1 MPFVPESRKH
11 LIYRSALAKE
21 FPMVGA
27 EEGSQAMIE
36 EDAGLVY
43 ADKCVKMLQVKI
55 LYKNESKFSSFLT
68 FKTQERYFS
77 GCIFLVEPSIPNHL
91 TKM

>member
-1 MPFVPESRKH
+1 MGIDFDFPESRKI
-11 LIYRSALAKE
+11 LFYRSTLAKE

-43 ADKCVKMLQVKI
+43 ADKCVKMLQVKP
-55 LYKNESKFSSFLT
+55 KFIKWIST
-68 FKTQERYFS
+68 F
-77 GCIFLVEPSIPNHL
+77 PNFN
-91 TKM
+91 K

>member
-1 MPFVPESRKH
+1 MIFPESRKY
-11 LIYRSALAKE
+11 LFYRSTLAKE

-43 ADKCVKMLQVKI
+43 ADKCVKMLQVKPI
-55 LYKNESKFSSFLT
+55 QNGSKFFRSFLT
-68 FKTQERYFS
+68 LKTKKSYFS
-77 GCIFLVEPSIPNHL
+77 G
-91 TKM
+91 